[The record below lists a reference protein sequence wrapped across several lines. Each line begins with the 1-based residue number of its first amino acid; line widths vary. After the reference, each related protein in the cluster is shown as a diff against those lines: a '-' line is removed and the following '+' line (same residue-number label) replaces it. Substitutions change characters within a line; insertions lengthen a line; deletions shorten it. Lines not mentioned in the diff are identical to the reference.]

1 MSSYNR
7 LGNMETAAS
16 YPLLTE
22 VTRNEWG
29 FKGTVLSDM
38 THSGNGSVNFKCY
51 ENVNWRVLA
60 GMNVNLDQRGFGNYI
75 EAEWD
80 AEEEC
85 PTFKYQGDTYKSY
98 SWWYAVRKSVREQMW
113 MCANCGQMES
123 LTPATDDIIAEDK
136 YTFRVGEVANEV
148 ISVKE
153 GVEGTLSVDEATPLP
168 AGMTFENGV
177 LGGTPTKDCVNRVN
191 ILLTNGSNVKGKIVE
206 LTVLPANGEAGDMSP
221 KGCAG
226 GCSGTMNVIAITSL
240 LGIALAGLLAVRGL
254 RKKEEE

>member
-1 MSSYNR
+1 
-7 LGNMETAAS
+7 
-16 YPLLTE
+16 
-22 VTRNEWG
+22 
-29 FKGTVLSDM
+29 
-38 THSGNGSVNFKCY
+38 
-51 ENVNWRVLA
+51 
-60 GMNVNLDQRGFGNYI
+60 
-75 EAEWD
+75 
-80 AEEEC
+80 
-85 PTFKYQGDTYKSY
+85 
-98 SWWYAVRKSVREQMW
+98 MW

-123 LTPATDDIIAEDK
+123 LTPDTDDIIAENK

-191 ILLTNGSNVKGKIVE
+191 ILLTNGSSVKGKIIE
-206 LTVLPANGEAGDMSP
+206 LKVLPANGEAGDMSP

-240 LGIALAGLLAVRGL
+240 LGVALAGLLVIRGL